1 MKMKTCG
8 ECMSK
13 NLDVK
18 IQNIIEKGIIER
30 LRKSY
35 YDDLLE
41 ILQLFLTEEI
51 DRENL
56 ICSIEKIVPF
66 LYELRQNGRLSQT
79 IENSQKI
86 IINKLIEE
94 LQK

>member
-1 MKMKTCG
+1 MTMKTCG
-8 ECMSK
+8 DCMSK

-35 YDDLLE
+35 YDDLFE
-41 ILQLFLTEEI
+41 ILQLFLTDEI
-51 DRENL
+51 DREDL

-86 IINKLIEE
+86 IINKLLEE

>member
-1 MKMKTCG
+1 
-8 ECMSK
+8 MSK

>member
-1 MKMKTCG
+1 MTIDSCG
-8 ECMSK
+8 ERMSK
-13 NLDVK
+13 NTDLK
-18 IQNIIEKGIIER
+18 LKNIIEKGIIER

-35 YDDLLE
+35 YDDLFE
-41 ILQLFLTEEI
+41 ILQLFLSDEI

-86 IINKLIEE
+86 IVNKLLEE
-94 LQK
+94 LKK